1 MTRSNPYITLSNG
14 KKITCV
20 LDTSS
25 APEQG
30 YIVEDII
37 LPLLSFN
44 DDSRELSLIKRH
56 CTMNEKRVNACYRYY
71 IHLNTKQVHMYEE
84 HFNYASERFRKGKE
98 ITERY
103 TSYLRTIN
111 TQNHEEAK

>member
-1 MTRSNPYITLSNG
+1 MTRSNLYITLSNG
-14 KKITCV
+14 KKMTCV

-44 DDSRELSLIKRH
+44 DDRREVSLIKKH
-56 CTMNEKRVNACYRYY
+56 CTLGEMRANACYRYY
-71 IHLNTKQVHMYEE
+71 IDLCTKEVQLFEE
-84 HFNYASERFRKGKE
+84 HFNYTTEKFRKGKE
-98 ITERY
+98 LTERY
-103 TSYLRTIN
+103 TDYLN
-111 TQNHEEAK
+111 TMNPKK

>member
-1 MTRSNPYITLSNG
+1 MTRSNLYITLSNS

-37 LPLLSFN
+37 LPLFSLN
-44 DDSRELSLIKRH
+44 DDSRELSLIKKH
-56 CTMNEKRVNACYRYY
+56 CTMGEKRANACYRYY
-71 IHLNTKQVHMYEE
+71 IDLCTKEVQLFEE
-84 HFNYASERFRKGKE
+84 HFNYTTEKFKKGKD

-103 TSYLRTIN
+103 KWYVENLKN
-111 TQNHEEAK
+111 QDHE